1 MFSKMM
7 EAMQG
12 HETSSAQVVA
22 TAPET
27 NDPAK
32 EQRMT
37 EGGWTAM
44 EDSTLLRTM
53 GWLTAGLG
61 AVALGLVVGQEL
73 RSRYK
78 FNRRTPY
85 DFYAYSG
92 DEGQEMEFG
101 VGV

>member
-1 MFSKMM
+1 
-7 EAMQG
+7 MQG
-12 HETSSAQVVA
+12 HEANSAQSA
-22 TAPET
+22 AMAPES
-27 NDPAK
+27 NKLANGLASEDGSV
-32 EQRMT
+32 

-61 AVALGLVVGQEL
+61 AVALGLVVGREL

-92 DEGQEMEFG
+92 DEEQEMEFG